1 MWKKNNIEQHEE
13 SKNTVMLHEGEYSK
27 TITRT
32 RERSG
37 TRARERSGARERE
50 RSGARER
57 ERS

>member
-1 MWKKNNIEQHEE
+1 MGYSCVEKEQYRATQR

-27 TITRT
+27 TSTRT

-50 RSGARER
+50 RS
-57 ERS
+57 